1 MNDSINIDLSD
12 TETIIKAF
20 GGIRPMASKLDVP
33 VSTVQGW
40 KQRGV
45 FPKSREGD
53 IINASK
59 KLGIDIENI
68 KKSPEKTDELI
79 EGRSN
84 EVGREKTSYIRENP
98 KKQRKLSVSNLL
110 LTVLLIISLVCVA
123 WLVLGERSLSP
134 GGLSSIANETLT
146 KRIVELEAVVNQNG
160 NNKRQQKILGDIKN
174 IRDQLDKNALKIA
187 QSEILSNNFRNLMTR
202 LENIEISIEDL
213 KTSSVTLSGV
223 SVNDLREA
231 KDEIASIQD
240 KLANLES
247 SGYEAKKA
255 RDKYALLALLI
266 GILKREVEQGYPYQ
280 MILSQIQEVDALDS
294 DIRSYL
300 DEMAAKSR
308 VGVQT
313 KKSLIQE
320 YPDLIKLLLNSN
332 VNGPAKDWVERGL
345 RKVRGIVTIRKIGSE
360 VPGQSLEAVIAR
372 SEAYVAK
379 GNLEAAA
386 QELMSL
392 KGAAATISKSWIAA
406 VNYRISVDSTLR
418 KLEKHIINKLKPNTG
433 GT

>member
-1 MNDSINIDLSD
+1 MARYTNIRTKSNKRPDGTQGKRYYAGVKYPQIPNSVDD
-12 TETIIKAF
+12 TYVYAE
-20 GGIRPMASKLDVP
+20 D
-33 VSTVQGW
+33 
-40 KQRGV
+40 
-45 FPKSREGD
+45 GD
-53 IINASK
+53 RYDQLA
-59 KLGIDIENI
+59 LQYYGD
-68 KKSPEKTDELI
+68 P
-79 EGRSN
+79 
-84 EVGREKTSYIRENP
+84 
-98 KKQRKLSVSNLL
+98 
-110 LTVLLIISLVCVA
+110 SLWWVI
-123 WLVLGERSLSP
+123 
-134 GGLSSIANETLT
+134 SIANETLT